1 MRAVVAV
8 LLFLAAREAFA
19 CSCVT
24 VGDARDEKRHAA
36 LTFVGR
42 AMSVEP
48 TSDFGVRVTFE
59 VLAAWRRDV
68 PRVVSVL
75 TSASGAACG
84 YVPPIG
90 EVHLLFAYRSER
102 DGKFHIGLC
111 SHNRPLACAERDL
124 PRFGRPATRHE
135 TLPDFK
141 SLGSDD
147 APLPYYTRCV
157 KQPEPIGDHTLRLV
171 YGIEVRK
178 LAFTVLRDGSTR
190 DVSFEM
196 KCPDGCTPAD
206 EASVRDAVMRQRFK
220 PAMLGTRPVA
230 VRYRAAE

>member
-1 MRAVVAV
+1 MRAILAL
-8 LLFLAAREAFA
+8 LLFLAAQQVFA

-24 VGDARDEKRHAA
+24 SGDAADEKRHAA

-42 AMSVEP
+42 AVSVEP

-59 VLAAWRRDV
+59 VLVAWRRDV
-68 PRVVSVL
+68 PRVVSVF

-90 EVHLLFAYRSER
+90 ELHLLFAYRSAR
-102 DGKFHIGLC
+102 DGKFHVSLC

-135 TLPDFK
+135 KLPDFQ

-147 APLPYYTRCV
+147 APLPYHTRCV
-157 KQPEPIGDHTLRLV
+157 KQPEPIGDHSFHVIYGLELRKV
-171 YGIEVRK
+171 GYTVR
-178 LAFTVLRDGSTR
+178 RDGSVA
-190 DVSFEM
+190 DVTFEL
-196 KCPDGCTPAD
+196 KCPDGCTPND
-206 EASVRDAVMRQRFK
+206 HASFRAQFERRRYR
-220 PAMLGTRPVA
+220 PATLNGQPVA
-230 VRYRAAE
+230 VRYQARD